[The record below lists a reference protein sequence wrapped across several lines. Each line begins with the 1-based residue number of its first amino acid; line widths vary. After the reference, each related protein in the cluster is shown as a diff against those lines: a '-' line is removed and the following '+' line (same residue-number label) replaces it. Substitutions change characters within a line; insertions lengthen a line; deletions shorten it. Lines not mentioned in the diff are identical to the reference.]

1 MAKAI
6 KYVALHLMP
15 VVLVP
20 GKTGN
25 KAKGVA
31 PVKPKMQNIN
41 PGDRIMLD
49 PEDDGTKFYLE
60 AGAIRK
66 AREDDDTKPVQIG
79 TKKKAAA
86 KPASSSGDGGSSSEA
101 SEKPTEKA
109 PADMTVAELKAALD
123 EKEIEYDKDA
133 KKADLVRLLEGDDS
147 NDLV

>member
-15 VVLVP
+15 IVLVP
-20 GKTGN
+20 GKAGD

-49 PEDDGTKFYLE
+49 PEDTETQFYLD

-66 AREDDDTKPVQIG
+66 ARDDDDTKPVQIG
-79 TKKKAAA
+79 TKKKATA
-86 KPASSSGDGGSSSEA
+86 KPAASSGDGGKTSEP
-101 SEKPTEKA
+101 KPTAKEPK
-109 PADMTVAELKAALD
+109 DMTVAELKAALD

-133 KKADLVRLLEGDDS
+133 KKADLIALLEGDGDE
-147 NDLV
+147 NLV